1 LTESS
6 DLECAID
13 MIRQSASGIADRRVL
28 TRVRRLRY
36 AFPGFDRQAWKSM
49 CEMGW
54 LGLRVAEERG
64 GVGLGLSAYCAL
76 AEELG
81 AALVPEPLIG
91 TALVASAVDDEAPRW
106 CCRHGRT
113 AATRSVPPPISRS
126 KTGGSMG
133 ANSTCPWRKVPMR
146 SL

>member
-91 TALVASAVDDEAPRW
+91 TALVASAVDDEALDPLLSGTSLVLPAW
-106 CCRHGRT
+106 QD
-113 AATRSVPPPISRS
+113 SRNALGPS
-126 KTGGSMG
+126 
-133 ANSTCPWRKVPMR
+133 AD
-146 SL
+146 L